1 MSVQYVTAML
11 AQFDTNIALVTN
23 EAANPLGGG
32 FKASGYRFS
41 ADKEPDSAA
50 EGLYYLDV
58 PRVAP
63 KERYWGTGENIWVG
77 TVTLQLGY
85 YRGGGDAGGVDG
97 GDRRSVAVRA
107 NDDCMRVSDVC
118 ENPANYNRDTTGIR
132 WVKYTG
138 HRRAFDL
145 KKYEVWEVDFDV
157 EWRSDLATTNVV
169 SAASGGVML
178 TASSTTALTATG
190 TSLLS
195 VGQQALVTSSDGQA
209 YVLHAPV
216 ASVPDGS
223 YVLASDDAN
232 LQWVSLALLSRNV
245 VFVSDEIDLMVG
257 SVGGAFGGNLP
268 TFLSGK
274 RLFPL
279 AAKFVYTQQTPGAAW
294 TQAPAIQVGSNGT
307 ANNVI
312 TGTTLGTTAQLT
324 AMSTPGSGAPESI
337 TINIAG
343 ISVNNIFDLSNGMPW
358 FVGTPALSSSG
369 VAPTIYLKGRV
380 CIGGLLTDYPV
391 MLP

>member
-32 FKASGYRFS
+32 FKASSYRFS

-169 SAASGGVML
+169 TNASGSDVALISISGEWTSTDTVGEEDVVGQFGYFDFDDVTWTNA
-178 TASSTTALTATG
+178 TARLMAAAKVSGGTGTFNVRMGGTLGAADGTVVATG
-190 TSLLS
+190 T
-195 VGQQALVTSSDGQA
+195 VAGTS
-209 YVLHAPV
+209 Y
-216 ASVPDGS
+216 
-223 YVLASDDAN
+223 
-232 LQWVSLALLSRNV
+232 
-245 VFVSDEIDLMVG
+245 
-257 SVGGAFGGNLP
+257 
-268 TFLSGK
+268 
-274 RLFPL
+274 
-279 AAKFVYTQQTPGAAW
+279 AAVNFAGAAFVNP
-294 TQAPAIQVGSNGT
+294 TGEQLIQLTFSNGT
-307 ANNVI
+307 VGQSSYI
-312 TGTTLGTTAQLT
+312 K
-324 AMSTPGSGAPESI
+324 
-337 TINIAG
+337 G
-343 ISVNNIFDLSNGMPW
+343 ISIGLK
-358 FVGTPALSSSG
+358 SS
-369 VAPTIYLKGRV
+369 
-380 CIGGLLTDYPV
+380 
-391 MLP
+391 